1 MSDWQKVY
9 EDNVAYRAEIVKA
22 ILEERDMNPVM
33 MNKKDTS
40 YQLGHFEIYVSPDH
54 TLRALHIIKEEIKF

>member
-40 YQLGHFEIYVSPDH
+40 YHLGHFEIYVAPDY
-54 TLRALHIIKEEIKF
+54 TIRALHIIKEEIKF